1 MTAASFETWVEA
13 GPLQLKPGGRS
24 WALNDD
30 TNGA

>member
-13 GPLQLKPGGRS
+13 GPLQLQLSGRS

-30 TNGA
+30 INGA